1 MFAASPFFM
10 DLEPLAASIRKS
22 HDALREKAR
31 TMQEMK
37 LAVQKQPL
45 NLSVCAVDGGLL
57 YHRMHGADIAV
68 SRAVAVNFTYL
79 DGKPSEH
86 KYHPSRSPE
95 PSVEIKTSLDEHEAN
110 LFRSLVRLKYEI
122 QCANEALEKFKPDLL
137 LLDGSLLP
145 VPSDIPAKSSQL
157 RPLYDGILESYKKLY
172 SQECLF
178 CGVIKDSR
186 ARRLS
191 PDCSDSLLCNYL
203 LSEGERTREFSYFE
217 KPPSD
222 KDLGILGAD
231 VKVTYI
237 KPSEND
243 IPLRVEILGDVE
255 KTSSYVLGLS
265 AISKH
270 FAYPAAL
277 VEADMCAALDPVELE
292 SIERQLQTKAG
303 IMPLRRN
310 SRPFR

>member
-1 MFAASPFFM
+1 M
-10 DLEPLAASIRKS
+10 DIEGLAEGIRKS
-22 HDALREKAR
+22 HGELREKAQS
-31 TMQEMK
+31 MQDVK
-37 LAVQKQPL
+37 VAVDKEPL
-45 NLSVCAVDGGLL
+45 NISVCAVDGGLL
-57 YHRMHGADIAV
+57 YHRMHGLDIAV
-68 SRAVAVNFTYL
+68 ARAVAVNFKYV

-86 KYHPSRSPE
+86 EYHPSRSPQS
-95 PSVEIKTSLDEHEAN
+95 SVEIKSSLDEHEAN
-110 LFRSLVRLKYEI
+110 VFRSLVRLKHEI
-122 QCANEALEKFKPDLL
+122 ECANEAVEKFKPDLL

-157 RPLYDGILESYKKLY
+157 RPMYDGILETYRKLY
-172 SQECLF
+172 SHDCLF

-191 PDCSDSLLCNYL
+191 SECSDSVLCGYL
-203 LSEGERTREFSYFE
+203 LSEGERTKEFSYFE

-222 KDLGILGAD
+222 KELGLLGAD
-231 VKVTYI
+231 IKVTYI

-255 KTSSYVLGLS
+255 KAASLLMSLS

-277 VEADMCAALDPVELE
+277 VEADMCAAMDPVELE
-292 SIERQLQTKAG
+292 AIERQLQTKAG

-310 SRPFR
+310 TRPFR

>member
-1 MFAASPFFM
+1 MQIDELTEQM
-10 DLEPLAASIRKS
+10 RRNEDSIR
-22 HDALREKAR
+22 
-31 TMQEMK
+31 
-37 LAVQKQPL
+37 AVAKDLSEEVCKVVVSPL
-45 NLSVCAVDGGLL
+45 NLSVSAVDGGLL
-57 YHRMHGADIAV
+57 YHRMHGLDIAV
-68 SRAVAVNFTYL
+68 ARAVAVNFKYV
-79 DGKPSEH
+79 DGKPAEH
-86 KYHPSRSPE
+86 EYHPSRSPE

-110 LFRSLVRLKYEI
+110 VFRSLVRLKHEI
-122 QCANEALEKFKPDLL
+122 QCANNAVEKFKPDLL

-157 RPLYDGILESYKKLY
+157 RSMYDDLLESYRKLY
-172 SQECLF
+172 SHDCLF

-191 PDCSDSLLCNYL
+191 PDCSDSVLCNHL
-203 LSEGERTREFSYFE
+203 LSEGERTNEFSYFE

-237 KPSEND
+237 KPSAND

-255 KTSSYVLGLS
+255 KASSNVLGLS

-292 SIERQLQTKAG
+292 SVERQLQIKAG